1 MGMSFPAPDLKQQR
15 DQFLAFAFAS
25 SDLLMEIGL
34 DGQIKFA
41 LGAAK
46 GLTGDKDS
54 GLMGRDWL
62 NLFSKKDRPMITS
75 ILARTAPGNRCGPIL
90 VELNPERVNAEIK
103 AVLCGLRMPGNQESL
118 YVTLSHGNVSSAR
131 LAHQERG
138 LQEQK
143 LLDKET
149 FAKSAQ
155 EAIAL
160 AKSVG
165 EDVDVTFID
174 LAQQAELQKKL
185 TKEQWDGFVEKLN
198 LTLRSRSVDGQTAAD
213 LGDGRYGVLHDK
225 SVSAEDLQNQIRE
238 ISQSSD
244 PTGHGLKVETKTV
257 EGNLSDLSERE
268 ASMAL
273 LYTINEF
280 QKQGQNFSIGS
291 LNQGFDSYVFANM
304 TRVQN
309 FKQIIAGQ
317 RFDLAFQPVVDL
329 NTFKESH
336 YEILVRFEAG
346 KSPYE
351 LITFGESIGLAPDFD
366 LALIGRCINF
376 VVLNEKGKDSK
387 FAANISGLS
396 IQNEQFFKTLCEK
409 LQPHKDLGQRLK
421 FEITES
427 TEIKDLDQVNGHVKT
442 LQKMGYQVCL
452 DDFGAGSASFQYL
465 HKLHVDFVKIDGA
478 YSRSILN
485 SERDAAMI
493 KNLTQMCHDIGVK
506 VVAEMVENKVQSK
519 MLQDMGVQFGQGYLF
534 GKPEEK
540 PNYDYKVMAKKISGS

>member
-1 MGMSFPAPDLKQQR
+1 MSFPAPDLKQQR

-25 SDLLMEIGL
+25 SDLLLEVGL
-34 DGQIKFA
+34 KGEIKFA

-46 GLTGDKDS
+46 GLTGDKDN
-54 GLMGRDWL
+54 GLINRDWL
-62 NLFSKKDRPMITS
+62 ELFSKKDRPMITS
-75 ILARTAPGNRCGPIL
+75 LLARTKAGDRCGPIL
-90 VELNPERVNAEIK
+90 VELNPERVPHPMK

-131 LAHQERG
+131 LAQQERG
-138 LQEQK
+138 MQEQK
-143 LLDKET
+143 LLDSET

-185 TKEQWDGFVEKLN
+185 TKDQWEGFVEKLN
-198 LTLRSRSVDGQTAAD
+198 LTLRARSVDGQTAAD
-213 LGDGRYGVLHDK
+213 LGNGKYGVLHDK
-225 SVSAEDLQNQIRE
+225 SVTAEDLQNQIRE

-244 PTGHGLKVETKTV
+244 PTGHGIKVETKTV
-257 EGNLSDLSERE
+257 EGDLDALSERE

-280 QKQGQNFSIGS
+280 QKQGQNFSINS
-291 LNQGFDSYVFANM
+291 LNQGFDSYVYANM
-304 TRVQN
+304 QRVQN

-329 NTFKESH
+329 HSFKESH
-336 YEILVRFEAG
+336 YEILVRFEPG

-351 LITFGESIGLAPDFD
+351 MITFGEGIGLAPDFD

-376 VVLNEKGKDSK
+376 VVLNEKGKDTR

-396 IQNEQFFKTLCEK
+396 IQSETFFKTLCEK
-409 LQPHKDLGQRLK
+409 LEPHKDLGERLK

-427 TEIKDLDQVNGHVKT
+427 TEIKDLDLVNSHIKA
-442 LQKMGYQVCL
+442 LQKMGYQICL

-485 SERDAAMI
+485 SDRDAAMI
-493 KNLTQMCHDIGVK
+493 RNLTQMCRDIGVK
-506 VVAEMVENKVQSK
+506 VVAEMVENKVQAK
-519 MLQDMGVQFGQGYLF
+519 MLEDMGVQLGQGYLF
-534 GKPEEK
+534 GKPEDK
-540 PNYDYKVMAKKISGS
+540 PNYDYKAMAKKISGS